1 MKRNEGVRRI
11 LIYLGIT
18 FLFTYLVEIV
28 WLRNLI
34 GSEDAAK
41 NRIAQFMTM
50 GVMMIPALSGFVTRL
65 ITKEGFTDAWIA
77 PHIKGNLKYYL
88 MAWFGPVVLTI
99 AGAVLYFLLFPGEYD
114 AQMNNA
120 IQIYADQG
128 NRFTTEQLWRA
139 TAGQLAAAVLLAP
152 IMNCITCFG
161 EEWGWRGYLVPKLS
175 EKMSFLPT
183 ALLSGVIWGLW
194 HAPLIAAGH
203 NYGTDYAGA
212 PYLGIFSMCIFC
224 IVMGTIF
231 AYLCLKTG
239 SCIPGVIGHGAL
251 NGFAQAGIIFSK
263 DGGNP
268 FIGPAPTGII
278 GAAGFIITAVIMIFL
293 MHKNNSF
300 HNS

>member
-1 MKRNEGVRRI
+1 MKDHEGVKRI

-18 FLFTYLVEIV
+18 FLLTYLVEIV
-28 WLRNLI
+28 WLRNLV

-41 NRIAQFMTM
+41 NRIAQLMTM
-50 GVMMIPALSGFVTRL
+50 GVMMIPALSVFVTRL
-65 ITKEGFTDAWIA
+65 VTKEGFTDTWIA

-88 MAWFGPVVLTI
+88 MAWLGPAVLTI
-99 AGAVLYFLLFPGEYD
+99 IGAVVYFLLFPGEYD
-114 AQMNNA
+114 FQMTNA
-120 IQIYADQG
+120 VQIYANQG
-128 NRFTTEQLWRA
+128 VQLTTEQLRLA
-139 TAGQLAAAVLLAP
+139 TVSRLVTAVLISPVL
-152 IMNCITCFG
+152 NCISCFG

-175 EKMSFLPT
+175 EKLSFLPM

-194 HAPLIAAGH
+194 HAPLIAMGH

-268 FIGPAPTGII
+268 FIGPTPTGII
-278 GAAGFIITAVIMIFL
+278 GAVGFIVTAIVMIFL
-293 MHKNNSF
+293 YTKNNSF